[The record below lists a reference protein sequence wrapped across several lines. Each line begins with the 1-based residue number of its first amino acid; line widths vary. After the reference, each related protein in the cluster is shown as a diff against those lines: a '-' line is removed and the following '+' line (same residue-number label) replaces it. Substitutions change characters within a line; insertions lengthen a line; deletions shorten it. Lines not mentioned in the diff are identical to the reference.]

1 MDVTIKQIKAMVIML
16 PTANID
22 NHNKLSIY
30 YDYGHGIVILELHVI
45 VVVYSA

>member
-1 MDVTIKQIKAMVIML
+1 MDVIIKQIKAMVIML
-16 PTANID
+16 PTANI
-22 NHNKLSIY
+22 NHNKISIY